1 MKTTSCTRKMKPN
14 PDYEPCT
21 VREGEELFPNGIFVF
36 NISRII
42 DDILNKQL
50 VVEEDDINVEDWLGK
65 HCSGPVNEIHMPA
78 VDTSIP
84 IIVAEIRPGMFNV
97 IDGHHRMEK
106 AHREKKLSIHTYKL
120 RGEQLLPYF
129 TEKKSY
135 LCFINYWNEKLKMYG
150 PDGYL

>member
-1 MKTTSCTRKMKPN
+1 MKPN

-42 DDILNKQL
+42 EDILNKQL
-50 VVEEDDINVEDWLGK
+50 VVEEEDINVEDCLRK
-65 HCSGPVNEIHMPA
+65 QCSGRVDESHMPT
-78 VDTSIP
+78 VDTSLP

-106 AHREKKLSIHTYKL
+106 AHREKEVSIHTYKL

-129 TEKKSY
+129 SEKKGY
-135 LCFINYWNEKLKMYG
+135 LSFINYWNEKLKMYG

>member
-1 MKTTSCTRKMKPN
+1 MKPD

-21 VREGEELFPNGIFVF
+21 VLKDDEMFPNGIFVF

-42 DDILNKQL
+42 EDILNKQL
-50 VVEEDDINVEDWLGK
+50 AVEEDDLNVEDWLRK
-65 HCSGPVNEIHMPA
+65 HCSGRVNESHMPA
-78 VDTSIP
+78 VDTSKP
-84 IIVAEIRPGMFNV
+84 IIVAEIRPGMYEI

-106 AHREKKLSIHTYKL
+106 AHREKKDSIHAYKL

-135 LCFINYWNEKLKMYG
+135 LCYIDYWNEKLKLYG
-150 PDGYL
+150 PDGNL

>member
-1 MKTTSCTRKMKPN
+1 MKAISRTRKLKPN

-42 DDILNKQL
+42 EDILNKHL
-50 VVEEDDINVEDWLGK
+50 AVEEEDINVEDWLCN
-65 HCSGPVNEIHMPA
+65 HCSGSVDENHLPSA
-78 VDTSIP
+78 DTSLP
-84 IIVAEIRPGMFNV
+84 IIIAEIRPGMFNV

-106 AHREKKLSIHTYKL
+106 AHREKKELIHAYKL

-129 TEKKSY
+129 TENKRY
-135 LCFINYWNEKLKMYG
+135 LSFINYWNEKLKLYG